1 MNKVVVAVC
10 LSSLLFGCSD
20 SDQNVNAFLSS
31 SVKQIS
37 LSLHRLVD
45 NFTLNRPKM
54 SNIIVHLDNTSST
67 SNSTIVPI
75 NTDIKQN
82 TTIVNSNETSIQWQ
96 WPAKGNIIE
105 AYTEANKGIDIE
117 GKSGDEVVAAADGQ
131 VVYAGNALP
140 GYRNMIIIKHNS
152 DYLTAYTGNESI
164 LVKEQEEVT
173 AGQQIATMGKSGS
186 NVASLHFEIRYNVKS
201 VDPLK
206 HLPSR

>member
-54 SNIIVHLDNTSST
+54 SNTVVRLDNISST
-67 SNSTIVPI
+67 SNSTTAPI
-75 NTDIKQN
+75 NTNIKQN
-82 TTIVNSNETSIQWQ
+82 TSLINSNETSIQWQ

-105 AYTEANKGIDIE
+105 AFTETNKGIDIA
-117 GKSGDEVVAAADGQ
+117 GTLGDDVVAAADGQ
-131 VVYAGNALP
+131 VVYAGNVLP
-140 GYRNMIIIKHNS
+140 GYGNMIIIKHNNG
-152 DYLTAYTGNESI
+152 YLTAYARNQSI
-164 LVKEQEEVT
+164 LVKEREEVK
-173 AGQQIATMGKSGS
+173 AGQQIATMGKSGAD
-186 NVASLHFEIRYNVKS
+186 VASLHFEIRYNAKS
-201 VDPLK
+201 VDPLQY
-206 HLPSR
+206 LP

>member
-67 SNSTIVPI
+67 SNSTILPI

-96 WPAKGNIIE
+96 WPAKGKIIE

-186 NVASLHFEIRYNVKS
+186 NIASLHFEIRYNVKS

>member
-20 SDQNVNAFLSS
+20 SDQKVNAFLSS
-31 SVKQIS
+31 SVKQMT
-37 LSLHRLVD
+37 LSFHRLVD

-54 SNIIVHLDNTSST
+54 SNTVVRLDNISST

-75 NTDIKQN
+75 NTNIKQN
-82 TTIVNSNETSIQWQ
+82 TSLVNSNETSIQWQ

-105 AYTEANKGIDIE
+105 AFTEANKGIDIA
-117 GKSGDEVVAAADGQ
+117 GTLGDDVVAAAYGQ
-131 VVYAGNALP
+131 VVYAGNVLP
-140 GYRNMIIIKHNS
+140 GYGNMIIIKHNNS
-152 DYLTAYTGNESI
+152 YLTAYARNQSI
-164 LVKEQEEVT
+164 LVKEREEVE

-186 NVASLHFEIRYNVKS
+186 NVASLHFEIRYNAKS

-206 HLPSR
+206 YLP